1 MLWRDELSLSFNNE
15 QLMRFKEIQQL
26 YLIPILNYLSLMDL
40 AGSGKKYTII
50 SLLTVILE
58 INQGKRR
65 PKLLRLKK
73 KKRKK
78 CG

>member
-1 MLWRDELSLSFNNE
+1 MLWRDELSLSFNDE

-40 AGSGKKYTII
+40 AGTGKKYTII
-50 SLLTVILE
+50 SLLIVILE